1 MTDTTN
7 TEKPELVQVQD
18 IHTFI
23 ALTARWH
30 SNKVAV
36 LEHMLNVPEGTT
48 IQSNGGSEI
57 ALEGAMLDGF
67 KAGLGLALMELG
79 QLPFVTES
87 DAVPAQH

>member
-1 MTDTTN
+1 MTDTTKPA
-7 TEKPELVQVQD
+7 KPELVQVQD
-18 IHTFI
+18 VYTFVT
-23 ALTARWH
+23 LTTRWH

-36 LEHMLNVPEGTT
+36 LEHMLNVSEGTT
-48 IQSNGGSEI
+48 IQSNGGTEI

-87 DAVPAQH
+87 DAVPSQH